1 MCIEINKHL
10 FASYCGLVASGYSLT
25 DLRDPEVKRLY
36 EHVHSVDF
44 PAHIRA
50 YFSEAKTNQIAVN
63 PYYPRG
69 SDLSAACFFLGK
81 PISDFLQFLK
91 SCGSPSNDDPTF
103 AEWISKLSNVIDP
116 IEKISQFKGLWET
129 YYALAEKKS
138 TGIDRQIRSTHEL
151 LMKGGFA
158 TEVQLIFAPNLLQSP
173 YLADFAFTDS
183 KLYIIATAFSETAVL
198 HEYFHIFF
206 APKRDLFRR
215 ILSKNRIDRYV
226 DTSKML
232 EIGYMRDHSMESQ
245 CHALEDC
252 MIRGIVGI
260 LASERIVWPDY
271 IQMNVNMGF
280 TCVPNILA
288 LGEQHRPDKSN
299 IDTFIVEAFDCIQ

>member
-36 EHVHSVDF
+36 ERIHSIDF
-44 PAHIRA
+44 PAHICA

-69 SDLSAACFFLGK
+69 SDLSAACFFSDK
-81 PISDFLQFLK
+81 PASDFLQFLK
-91 SCGSPSNDDPTF
+91 SCGSPSYDDPAF
-103 AEWISKLSNVIDP
+103 AEWISRLSDTVDQ
-116 IEKISQFKGLWET
+116 IEKMAPFESLWET

-138 TGIDRQIRSTHEL
+138 TGIDRQMRTTHAL
-151 LMKGGFA
+151 LMRDGFA

-206 APKRDLFRR
+206 APKRDLWMR
-215 ILSKNRIDRYV
+215 ILSKNSIDRYV

-252 MIRGIVGI
+252 MIRGVVGI
-260 LASERIVWPDY
+260 LASERMAWPDY
-271 IQMNVNMGF
+271 IQMNVNLGF
-280 TCVPNILA
+280 TYVPNILA
-288 LGEQHRPDKSN
+288 LGEQRRPNPSN
-299 IDTFIVEAFDCIQ
+299 MDAFIEQALGCV

>member
-1 MCIEINKHL
+1 MCIEISQHL

-36 EHVHSVDF
+36 ERIHSIDF
-44 PAHIRA
+44 PANIRT
-50 YFSEAKTNQIAVN
+50 YFSEAKTNQVAVN
-63 PYYPRG
+63 PYYPKG

-81 PISDFLQFLK
+81 PASDFLQFLK
-91 SCGSPSNDDPTF
+91 SCGSPSCDDPAF
-103 AEWISKLSNVIDP
+103 AEWISQLSDTIEQ
-116 IEKISQFKGLWET
+116 IEKMLPFEGLWET

-138 TGIDRQIRSTHEL
+138 TGIGRQVSATHEL
-151 LMKGGFA
+151 LMRDGFA

-183 KLYIIATAFSETAVL
+183 KLYVIATAFSETAVL

-206 APKRDLFRR
+206 APKRDLLMRV
-215 ILSKNRIDRYV
+215 LSKNSIDKYV

-260 LASERIVWPDY
+260 VASERITLPDY

-288 LGEQHRPDKSN
+288 LGEQHRPNPSN
-299 IDTFIVEAFDCIQ
+299 IDAFIEQALDCIQ

>member
-1 MCIEINKHL
+1 MCIEISKHL

-25 DLRDPEVKRLY
+25 DLRDSEVKCLY
-36 EHVHSVDF
+36 ECIHSIDF
-44 PAHIRA
+44 PANICA
-50 YFSEAKTNQIAVN
+50 YFSEAKTNQVTVN

-81 PISDFLQFLK
+81 PASDFLQFLK
-91 SCGSPSNDDPTF
+91 SCGSPSCDDPAF
-103 AEWISKLSNVIDP
+103 AGWISKLSNVIDP
-116 IEKISQFKGLWET
+116 IEKMPQFKGLWET
-129 YYALAEKKS
+129 YYTLAEKKS
-138 TGIDRQIRSTHEL
+138 TGIDRQVSATHEL
-151 LMKGGFA
+151 LMREGFA

-206 APKRDLFRR
+206 APKRDLLMH
-215 ILSKNRIDRYV
+215 ILSKNSIDRYV

-260 LASERIVWPDY
+260 LASERMAWPDY

-288 LGEQHRPDKSN
+288 LGEQRRPNPSN
-299 IDTFIVEAFDCIQ
+299 IDAFIEQALDCIE